1 MMPTGREKI
10 QSAIDAARAQ
20 GRAAL
25 LVCLPAGQRD
35 AWLIAA
41 AQACVEAG
49 ADLLELQSRFP
60 RHPAAAA
67 EAASHIAG
75 AVDVPVLL
83 WTDGATIDHFVFSEA
98 QRWRLVPGCLDAGVA
113 GIVAPI
119 RPDQAQGLA
128 NACWGELA
136 HACFV
141 SPEHEPQE
149 LEELCGHG
157 AAFAYAVGVSSDPP
171 TDVDVFEQLA
181 GFADRLRGSTGAPV
195 FVGAG
200 VATAAQA
207 ALAATFADGVAI
219 AKAAF
224 VTLRRAHDEGRDEID
239 ALAGLVRELR
249 AGATRRRA

>member
-1 MMPTGREKI
+1 MPTGREKI
-10 QSAIDAARAQ
+10 QSAVDAARAQ

-25 LVCLPAGQRD
+25 MICLPPGQRS
-35 AWLIAA
+35 AWLVAA

-60 RHPAAAA
+60 RHPAATTRAAA
-67 EAASHIAG
+67 EITRS
-75 AVDVPVLL
+75 VDVPVLL
-83 WTDGATIDHFVFSEA
+83 WTDGATIEHFVFSES
-98 QRWRLVPGCLDAGVA
+98 QRWRLVPECLDAGVA

-119 RPDQAQGLA
+119 RADQAQGLA
-128 NACWGELA
+128 NSCWGELA

-141 SPEHEPQE
+141 SPDHEPQE

-181 GFADRLRGSTGAPV
+181 GFTEQLRGSTGAPV

-200 VATAAQA
+200 VATPAQA
-207 ALAATFADGVAI
+207 ALAATFADGVAV

-224 VTLRRAHDEGRDEID
+224 VALRRAHDEGRDEID

-249 AGATRRRA
+249 AGVTHRRA